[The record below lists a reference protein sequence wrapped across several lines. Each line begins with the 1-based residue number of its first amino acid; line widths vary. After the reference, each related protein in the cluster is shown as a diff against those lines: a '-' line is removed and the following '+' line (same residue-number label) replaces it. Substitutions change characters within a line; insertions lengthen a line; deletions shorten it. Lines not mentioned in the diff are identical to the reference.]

1 MGGDFMRYKI
11 NIPNAKTKD
20 CKKKIEEAFKKDARV
35 EDCSVDLDSKTFEIN
50 TDKPSQDILSH
61 LEELGYHGHII

>member
-1 MGGDFMRYKI
+1 SRGLGDVYK
-11 NIPNAKTKD
+11 
-20 CKKKIEEAFKKDARV
+20 RQV